1 MLEKAKALR
10 KRYGGCIGE
19 MIRVFTVFKLFVN
32 KLPCVVICF
41 LRVRVSLEL
50 VVCHGRPQGG
60 NTSLGVGVSRTGAVG
75 RVIIDIP
82 ASVPY
87 CVGDLP

>member
-1 MLEKAKALR
+1 MHRRGRASHTLPQHSSGDTVATWLGGVAMVYPPPTDLEEKK
-10 KRYGGCIGE
+10 
-19 MIRVFTVFKLFVN
+19 
-32 KLPCVVICF
+32 
-41 LRVRVSLEL
+41 VSLEL
-50 VVCHGRPQGG
+50 VVRHGRPQGG